1 MSTPPGPGTMGPH
14 QPSDAAADASRP
26 ELAPGD
32 GTGTARGP
40 GSVGYRAVF
49 AVREFRAVFAAH
61 LLSMLGEVVCGI
73 ALAVLIYRLTDSP
86 LLSALT
92 FAAAMLP
99 YVIGGTLLSSVADRF
114 PPRRVLV
121 VCDLVHAACVA
132 AMVVPGTPVAALL
145 ALRCVTA
152 TVSPVFSGTRSA
164 TLGDILGE
172 GDAFVLG
179 RSVIRITAQS
189 AQLAGFAV
197 GGLLLAAVSPRAV
210 LVLTSAA
217 LVGSALILRFGTRRR
232 PARLGAGGDGGAL
245 LADSL
250 RGVRRLFG
258 DRRIRGLLL
267 LSWVPPM
274 FVVMPEVLL
283 TPYSDGLGLGPAGLG
298 LLMCGMPV
306 GAVVSEVLVGSLLGP
321 RARARLTLPV
331 GVAAAVPALGY
342 AAHPSFGWA
351 LALQVLTGCGIA
363 YSLGLDQWFLAAV
376 PEELRGR
383 AMTVLTAGLMT
394 SQGLGMTA
402 AGAAAEFAP
411 VSVVATVSGGLG
423 AVCSLLVALEVRR
436 GAGGAEPSGPGT
448 ERTEL

>member
-1 MSTPPGPGTMGPH
+1 MSTPPGPGTTGPLESS
-14 QPSDAAADASRP
+14 PTAAHASRP
-26 ELAPGD
+26 ELAPAG
-32 GTGTARGP
+32 GEESGPGP

-49 AVREFRAVFAAH
+49 AVGEFRAVFAAH
-61 LLSMLGEVVCGI
+61 LISMLGEVVCGI
-73 ALAVLIYRLTDSP
+73 ALSVLVYRLTDSP

-92 FAAAMLP
+92 FATAMLP
-99 YVIGGTLLSSVADRF
+99 YVVGGTLLSSVADRL

-121 VCDLVHAACVA
+121 VCDLVNAACVA
-132 AMVVPGTPVAALL
+132 AMVIPGMPVAALL

-172 GDAFVLG
+172 GDTFVLG

-210 LVLTSAA
+210 LVLTAAA
-217 LVGSALILRFGTRRR
+217 LVCSALILRFGTRRR
-232 PARLGAGGDGGAL
+232 PARLRADGDGGAL
-245 LADSL
+245 LGDSL
-250 RGVRRLFG
+250 RGVRRLFA
-258 DRRIRGLLL
+258 DRRIRWLLL
-267 LSWVPPM
+267 LAWVPPM

-283 TPYSDGLGLGPAGLG
+283 TPYSDGLGLSPVGLG

-306 GAVVSEVLVGSLLGP
+306 GAIVSEVLVGSLLGP

-331 GVAAAVPALGY
+331 GVAASLPALGY

-351 LALQVLTGCGIA
+351 LALQVLTGFGIA
-363 YSLGLDQWFLAAV
+363 YSLGLDQWFFAAV

-394 SQGLGMTA
+394 SQGLGMA
-402 AGAAAEFAP
+402 VAGAVAEFAP
-411 VSVVATVSGGLG
+411 VSTVAAVSGAVG
-423 AVCSLLVALEVRR
+423 ALCSGLVALEVRR
-436 GAGGAEPSGPGT
+436 GARGTGAGGAGT
-448 ERTEL
+448 KRTEL